1 MVRYPIMK
9 FSLKKGML
17 LGTATAATQI
27 EGGDENNNWARFA
40 GEGKVYDG
48 TTPVRADDH
57 YNRYRED
64 IDLMAS
70 MGMQIYRFGIEWS
83 RIEPSRGEFSEEALA
98 HYRDEIEYMISKGIR
113 PMLTLHH
120 FTNPLWFEDMGAFEC
135 REAVDIFLEFAERV
149 VDRLGDLVDDYV
161 TINEPNVY
169 CTNSLF
175 YGVWPPEKKSIVSLV
190 KAFSNMTL
198 AHIKCYE
205 MIHQKRKMM
214 GKSREQ
220 TLVGFANH
228 LRVFAPKNKN
238 NPIHRLGA
246 SLSEYL
252 FQTAITDAMMTG
264 KCSFPVMR
272 RAGVKR
278 GKYYDYIGINY
289 YSRSTVSGIGDGVL
303 EDAYHNDLGWE
314 IYHEGMIELCGKLS
328 AKYGREYPIFVT
340 ENGTCDNS
348 DLFRARFVYDQLKLI
363 SETDN
368 RIERYYHWSLLDN
381 FEWREGECARFGL
394 VRVNY
399 ETQERTVND
408 SGRLYSAIIR
418 DGGVTDEVYD
428 RYVVPSQY
436 HK

>member
-1 MVRYPIMK
+1 MK
-9 FSLKKGML
+9 FRLKEGLL

-40 GEGKVYDG
+40 AEGKVVDG
-48 TTPVRADDH
+48 TSPVRADDH

-64 IDLMAS
+64 IDLMAE

-83 RIEPSRGEFSEEALA
+83 RIEPERGSFSEEALA

-120 FTNPLWFEDMGAFEC
+120 FNNPLWFEDMGAWEC
-135 REAVDIFLEFAERV
+135 RESVDIFMSFAARV
-149 VDRLGDLVDDYV
+149 IDYMGDIVDDYI

-169 CTNSLF
+169 CTNALF
-175 YGVWPPEKKSIVSLV
+175 YGIWPPEKKSIGALI

-198 AHIKCYE
+198 AHIKCYN
-205 MIHQKRKMM
+205 MIHEKRAAM
-214 GKSREQ
+214 GKTREQ

-228 LRVFAPKNKN
+228 LRIFEPKNKKN
-238 NPIHRLGA
+238 AWHRVSARLT
-246 SLSEYL
+246 EYL

-264 KCSFPVMR
+264 KCRLPVTR
-272 RAGVKR
+272 RRGVKR
-278 GKYYDYIGINY
+278 GKYYDFIGINY
-289 YSRSTVSGIGDGVL
+289 YSRSTVTGISDGVA
-303 EDAYHNDLGWE
+303 EDAFHNDLGWE
-314 IYHEGMIELCGKLS
+314 IYHEGLIRLADSLS
-328 AKYGREYPIFVT
+328 DKYGMEYPIFVT

-348 DLFRARFVYDQLKLI
+348 DSFRARFIYDQLKLV

-368 RIERYYHWSLLDN
+368 RIERYYHWSFMDN
-381 FEWREGECARFGL
+381 FEWREGESARFGI

-399 ETQERTVND
+399 RTQERSVNE
-408 SGRLYSAIIR
+408 SGKLYSSIIAN
-418 DGGVTDEVYD
+418 GGVTDEAYEE
-428 RYVVPSQY
+428 YVAHSQY